1 MSKAHFVEYV
11 GRYIRRPPVAEHRL
25 TRETEE
31 SVQYIDW
38 RCGLRHGGTRH
49 RLLPRP
55 RRTRDFGGYS
65 QRPDAFPYRPD
76 RSLCASLDR
85 RPDSRNTGI
94 RSSVH
99 DHFLTKSALCSEV
112 SSMSQLYGCRKP
124 TLISAAGG
132 SCGTPFL
139 LSSAGEASAL
149 CSRHRFSKG
158 QALP

>member
-11 GRYIRRPPVAEHRL
+11 GRYIRPPPVAEHRL

-76 RSLCASLDR
+76 RSLC
-85 RPDSRNTGI
+85 
-94 RSSVH
+94 
-99 DHFLTKSALCSEV
+99 SEV
-112 SSMSQLYGCRKP
+112 SSMSQLYGCRNP

-139 LSSAGEASAL
+139 
-149 CSRHRFSKG
+149 
-158 QALP
+158 